1 MPLNFDLNKYKA
13 DTTIFVETG
22 TFRGDAINKALEC
35 EYEQIFTVEID
46 KKRHKWLV
54 REFEDDDE
62 VTFIRGN
69 SEAEFP
75 KIMDKIKE
83 KCTIYL
89 DAHYCGDD
97 AEKGDK
103 WSPIRDELNYLKTHS
118 IKNHTIIIGDWI
130 CQNNTHKDE
139 QSGLET
145 GYMGHKNTL
154 KKIKKINKKYKFS
167 LETGSCEEDVLV
179 AYIDE

>member
-1 MPLNFDLNKYKA
+1 MPLGFDLKKYKA

-22 TFRGDAINKALEC
+22 TFQGDAVNKAINC
-35 EYEQIFTVEID
+35 KYKKIYTVEID
-46 KKRHKWLV
+46 KKRYEKMV
-54 REFEDDDE
+54 REYEDYDE
-62 VTFIRGN
+62 VVFFHGN
-69 SEAEFP
+69 SGIVFP
-75 KIMDKIKE
+75 KIMDNIKE

-89 DAHYCGDD
+89 DAHYCGDN

-103 WSPIRDELNYLKTHS
+103 WSPIREELNYLKTHR

-130 CQNNTHKDE
+130 CQNNTHIDE

-145 GYMGHKNTL
+145 GYMGHEKTL
-154 KKIKKINKKYKFS
+154 RKIKKINNKYKFS
-167 LETGSCEEDVLV
+167 LEKGCCEDDVLV